1 MVAQFQL
8 IQEKKSYLYSLKQ
21 KPYIIS
27 FSEDIGLLHI
37 RYVGILTIEDISAS
51 FKEAKRDFPL
61 PKDLLVISNFLDAE
75 TNIRYTELH
84 KLIRP
89 TIDVIRS
96 HKSIYDAIITD
107 KPKGMAFSTLFK
119 ALIKK
124 SNVNYKIFST
134 VEAAQ
139 EWIMSSKS

>member
-1 MVAQFQL
+1 M
-8 IQEKKSYLYSLKQ
+8 KT
-21 KPYIIS
+21 KPYTIS
-27 FSEDIGLLHI
+27 FTEDIGLLHI
-37 RYVGILTIEDISAS
+37 RYVGILSIEDISAS

-61 PKDLLVISNFLDAE
+61 PEDLLVISNFLDAD

-107 KPKGMAFSTLFK
+107 DPKGMAFSTLFK
-119 ALIKK
+119 ALIKR

-139 EWIMSSKS
+139 EWLMESK